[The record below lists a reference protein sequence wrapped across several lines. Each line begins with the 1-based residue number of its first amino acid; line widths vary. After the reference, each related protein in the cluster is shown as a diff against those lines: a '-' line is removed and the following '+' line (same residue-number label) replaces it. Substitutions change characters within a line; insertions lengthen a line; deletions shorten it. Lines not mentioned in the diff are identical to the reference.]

1 MSEQLTTFSFNNENQ
16 EAALQI
22 LKKYPEARKQS
33 AVMPLLD
40 LAQRQNDNWL
50 SRDVVEYVA
59 NYLDMPF
66 IRVWEVVTFY
76 SMYYTKY
83 NGKYLVQVC
92 STTPCWLRGSDQ
104 VAKACKEIISPE
116 QNTLSKDGLFSW
128 MQVECLGAC
137 VNAPLVQIND
147 DYYEDLDYKS
157 TKELLNKIKTKKNI
171 KPGSVIG
178 RKSSEPY
185 NKNGNKNVT
194 K

>member
-1 MSEQLTTFSFNNENQ
+1 MSEQLTTFSFNKENQ
-16 EAALQI
+16 KLALQI
-22 LKKYPEARKQS
+22 LNKYPEDRKQS

-40 LAQRQNDNWL
+40 IAQRQNDNWL

-59 NYLDMPF
+59 NYLEMPF
-66 IRVWEVVTFY
+66 IKAWEVVTFY

-116 QNTLSKDGLFSW
+116 QNTVSKDGLFSW

-147 DYYEDLDYKS
+147 DYFEDLTYDTTVNILQSLIDGK
-157 TKELLNKIKTKKNI
+157 KIEV
-171 KPGSVIG
+171 GSQSG
-178 RKSSEPY
+178 RKSS
-185 NKNGNKNVT
+185 KAVS
-194 K
+194 

>member
-66 IRVWEVVTFY
+66 IRAV
-76 SMYYTKY
+76 SYTHLTLPTSD
-83 NGKYLVQVC
+83 LV
-92 STTPCWLRGSDQ
+92 
-104 VAKACKEIISPE
+104 
-116 QNTLSKDGLFSW
+116 
-128 MQVECLGAC
+128 
-137 VNAPLVQIND
+137 
-147 DYYEDLDYKS
+147 
-157 TKELLNKIKTKKNI
+157 
-171 KPGSVIG
+171 
-178 RKSSEPY
+178 
-185 NKNGNKNVT
+185 
-194 K
+194 